1 MKNKRFTILF
11 CIIFACLLG
20 RMSMN
25 NSPCEKQRVHLLYDH
40 CSHNTI
46 EPLKDSTGS
55 IQIDLIK
62 TFSMEESR
70 KQFINKLRRL

>member
-1 MKNKRFTILF
+1 MKNKRFTILL

-25 NSPCEKQRVHLLYDH
+25 NLPCEKQRVELVYDH
-40 CSHNTI
+40 CPHNHI

>member
-1 MKNKRFTILF
+1 MENKRFTILF

-25 NSPCEKQRVHLLYDH
+25 NLPCEKQRVELVYDH
-40 CSHNTI
+40 CPHNTI

-62 TFSMEESR
+62 IFSMGNKR
-70 KQFINKLRRL
+70 KQFINKLRKL

>member
-20 RMSMN
+20 IMSMN
-25 NSPCEKQRVHLLYDH
+25 NLPCEKQRVELVYDH
-40 CSHNTI
+40 CPHNTI
-46 EPLKDSTGS
+46 APLKDSTGS

-62 TFSMEESR
+62 TFSMEERRVNFISSIR
-70 KQFINKLRRL
+70 KK

>member
-25 NSPCEKQRVHLLYDH
+25 NLPCEKQRVELVYDH
-40 CSHNTI
+40 CPHNTI
-46 EPLKDSTGS
+46 EPSKDLTGS
-55 IQIDLIK
+55 IQIDLIN
-62 TFSMEESR
+62 TFSMDNKR
-70 KQFINKLRRL
+70 KQFINKLRKL

>member
-25 NSPCEKQRVHLLYDH
+25 NLPFEKQRVELLYDH
-40 CSHNTI
+40 CPHNTI

-62 TFSMEESR
+62 TFSMGNKR
-70 KQFINKLRRL
+70 KQFINKLRKL